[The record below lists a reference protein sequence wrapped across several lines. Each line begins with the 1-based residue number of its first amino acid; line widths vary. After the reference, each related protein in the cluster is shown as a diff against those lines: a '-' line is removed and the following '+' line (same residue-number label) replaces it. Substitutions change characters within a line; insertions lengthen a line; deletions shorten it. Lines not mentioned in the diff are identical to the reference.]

1 MMQLPHGQCGNAD
14 ATFPAVGDND
24 LAPIVCHLYDPHG
37 FRNSPDSAHV
47 GLHNINVSP
56 IQSTGVIFIDE
67 PLLPSPESQ
76 DSTPVFCFDLHKRC
90 RRFSEENS
98 QSDLHDA
105 GAGLAVNPAK
115 DRGIWVVDHRT
126 QKRVIEKV
134 ERFETNV

>member
-14 ATFPAVGDND
+14 TALPAVGDND

-67 PLLPSPESQ
+67 PLSPHLKVRTALQFFVSIFIRDGADSQKKTRSPICMTREPDLPLIPPKTGES
-76 DSTPVFCFDLHKRC
+76 
-90 RRFSEENS
+90 
-98 QSDLHDA
+98 
-105 GAGLAVNPAK
+105 GLLITEPK
-115 DRGIWVVDHRT
+115 SG
-126 QKRVIEKV
+126 
-134 ERFETNV
+134 